1 MEERLQKF
9 MARAGAGSRRQ
20 CEKYI
25 TDGRVR
31 VNGQVVTELGTKVN
45 PAIDRIELDDRVLSI
60 KETRIYL
67 ALNKPPGFLTSV
79 TDNFGR
85 PTVIDLLGGISD
97 RIFPVGRLDLDTEG
111 LLLLTNDGELAFRL
125 THPRYKV
132 KKRYVTEVEGHPA
145 DGDLAMLRQGIMLE
159 DGITAPAEVT
169 ILNRT
174 QHTSIVEI
182 TIHEGRKRQIRRMFQ
197 TVGYEVVM
205 LKRIAID
212 SINLGDIPIG
222 NCRHLTEMEID
233 KLYRAVR
240 LK

>member
-25 TDGRVR
+25 TDGRVK
-31 VNGQVVTELGTKVN
+31 VNGEVVTELGTKVN
-45 PAIDRIELDDRVLSI
+45 PVIDRVELDNRLLSI

-132 KKRYVTEVEGHPA
+132 KKRYITEVEGHPA
-145 DGDLAMLRQGIMLE
+145 DSDLAMLRQGIMLE

-197 TVGYEVVM
+197 TVGHDVVM

-212 SINLGDIPIG
+212 NIILGNIPIG
-222 NCRHLTEMEID
+222 DSRHLTEMEID

>member
-25 TDGRVR
+25 TDGRVK
-31 VNGQVVTELGTKVN
+31 VNGEVVTELGTKVN
-45 PAIDRIELDDRVLSI
+45 PTTDRVELDDKMLRL
-60 KETRIYL
+60 KEARIYL

-132 KKRYVTEVEGHPA
+132 KKRYITEVEGHPA
-145 DGDLAMLRQGIMLE
+145 DSDLAMLRQGIMLE
-159 DGITAPAEVT
+159 DGITAPADVT

-174 QHTSIVEI
+174 QATSIVEI

-197 TVGYEVVM
+197 TVGHDVVM

-212 SINLGDIPIG
+212 NIILGDIPIG
-222 NCRHLTEMEID
+222 DCRHLTEAEID
-233 KLYRAVR
+233 KLYRTVR

>member
-25 TDGRVR
+25 ADGRVK
-31 VNGQVVTELGTKVN
+31 VNGEVVTELGTKIN
-45 PAIDRIELDDRVLSI
+45 PVVDRVELDDRLLSI

-79 TDNFGR
+79 TDSFGR

-132 KKRYVTEVEGHPA
+132 KKRYITEVEGHPA
-145 DGDLAMLRQGIMLE
+145 DSDLAMLRQGIMLE
-159 DGITAPAEVT
+159 DGITAPAEAT

-197 TVGYEVVM
+197 TLGHDVVM

-212 SINLGDIPIG
+212 SIILGDIPIG
-222 NCRHLTEMEID
+222 NCRNLTEMEID